1 MLEHTSIK
9 GYIVILTPTTKGVKQ
24 KDWVF
29 VSLFH
34 KLFTSIFKEKNV
46 TIMEGVSNLE
56 AINSICTTSSNLFNN
71 LSWSKSKLVHTIIES
86 NSGEE
91 VCWLRRDKPVTLC
104 KNGLRFR
111 VFCWEGTEG
120 TCANLFFSIFE
131 ESWLVQNSKDFF
143 AMNWAGSKS
152 NLRVSF

>member
-24 KDWVF
+24 KDWVL

-91 VCWLRRDKPVTLC
+91 VC
-104 KNGLRFR
+104 
-111 VFCWEGTEG
+111 
-120 TCANLFFSIFE
+120 
-131 ESWLVQNSKDFF
+131 
-143 AMNWAGSKS
+143 
-152 NLRVSF
+152 